1 MANNVLT
8 VDDASATSTIA
19 AAVLLPLLVPLLLND
34 GSLLPLLV
42 LTVKLPQWHSGV
54 LSLLLTL
61 LGCCWRVLLFCSQ
74 PFVLV
79 LVMLLVVVLLF
90 FSSGDEPAR

>member
-1 MANNVLT
+1 MSKLI
-8 VDDASATSTIA
+8 DDASATATIA

-79 LVMLLVVVLLF
+79 LVMLLVVVLF

>member
-1 MANNVLT
+1 MSQLI
-8 VDDASATSTIA
+8 DEASATATVA

>member
-42 LTVKLPQWHSGV
+42 L
-54 LSLLLTL
+54 
-61 LGCCWRVLLFCSQ
+61 
-74 PFVLV
+74 
-79 LVMLLVVVLLF
+79 LVMLPQL
-90 FSSGDEPAR
+90 

>member
-61 LGCCWRVLLFCSQ
+61 WRCCSRALLFCSQ
-74 PFVLV
+74 SLVLV
-79 LVMLLVVVLLF
+79 LVMLLVFVIF
-90 FSSGDEPAR
+90 PSGDEPAR

>member
-61 LGCCWRVLLFCSQ
+61 LGCCSRVLLFCSQ
-74 PFVLV
+74 PLVLV